1 MPKPDRKL
9 MPNRFIS
16 AMRQIGPKL
25 LFRGAIMVVVLM
37 AAGFLLEH
45 YKFQEIVDYFRFSG
59 DADAGWMNGRSAFMA
74 LSLLFTAV
82 GGPRQAV
89 AFFAAYFFGLG
100 EGFLIAL
107 LATVLGSIA
116 AMAAAASFRE
126 EARRFIRGKLD
137 IALQM
142 WGSNAFM
149 ITLLLRLLPVG
160 SNLVTNLAA
169 GAMGIP
175 VLGFVAGSAAGYV
188 PQTLVFA
195 LMGSGVN
202 LGSEVQIGLSIVLFV
217 LSVVIGVRIYARYRR
232 EFKSRK
238 HSASAEIL
246 ATREAE

>member
-1 MPKPDRKL
+1 

-25 LFRGAIMVVVLM
+25 LLRGTIMIAILI
-37 AAGFLLEH
+37 AAGYLLEH

-59 DADAGWMNGRSAFMA
+59 GADAGWMNGRSAFVL

-89 AFFAAYFFGLG
+89 AFFAAYFFGFG
-100 EGFLIAL
+100 EGFAIAL
-107 LATVLGSIA
+107 IATVLGSLLALA
-116 AMAAAASFRE
+116 AGASFRE

-142 WGSNAFM
+142 WGSNAFT
-149 ITLLLRLLPVG
+149 ITLLIRLLPVG

-169 GAMGIP
+169 GVMGIP
-175 VLGFVAGSAAGYV
+175 ILGFIAGSAAGYV

-202 LGSEVQIGLSIVLFV
+202 LGSSTQIGLSIVLFV
-217 LSVVIGVRIYARYRR
+217 LSIIIGVRIYARYRR
-232 EFKSRK
+232 EFKIRQ
-238 HSASAEIL
+238 
-246 ATREAE
+246 REAAATALASGDTD

>member
-1 MPKPDRKL
+1 MS
-9 MPNRFIS
+9 NRFIS
-16 AMRQIGPKL
+16 ALRQIGPKL
-25 LFRGAIMVVVLM
+25 LLRGAVMIAVLI
-37 AAGFLLEH
+37 AAGYLLEH

-59 DADAGWMNGRSAFMA
+59 KDDAGWMNGRTAFVI
-74 LSLLFTAV
+74 LSLLFTAI

-100 EGFLIAL
+100 EGFFIAL
-107 LATVLGSIA
+107 FATVLGSLA
-116 AMAAAASFRE
+116 ALAAAASFRE

-149 ITLLLRLLPVG
+149 ITLLIRLLPVG

-169 GAMGIP
+169 GVMGIP
-175 VLGFVAGSAAGYV
+175 LLGFIAGSAAGYI

-202 LGSEVQIGLSIVLFV
+202 LGSQMQIGLSIVLFV

-232 EFKSRK
+232 EFKGRQRA
-238 HSASAEIL
+238 ASEPPYA
-246 ATREAE
+246 ASEAD

>member
-1 MPKPDRKL
+1 
-9 MPNRFIS
+9 
-16 AMRQIGPKL
+16 
-25 LFRGAIMVVVLM
+25 
-37 AAGFLLEH
+37 
-45 YKFQEIVDYFRFSG
+45 
-59 DADAGWMNGRSAFMA
+59 MNGRTAFVI
-74 LSLLFTAV
+74 LSMLFTAI

-89 AFFAAYFFGLG
+89 AFFAAYFFGLA

-107 LATVLGSIA
+107 ASTVLGSLLAVA
-116 AMAAAASFRE
+116 AGASFRE

-142 WGSNAFM
+142 WGRNAFM
-149 ITLLLRLLPVG
+149 ITLLIRLLPVG

-175 VLGFVAGSAAGYV
+175 LLGFLAGSAVGYT

-202 LGSEVQIGLSIVLFV
+202 LGSSMQILLSIVLFV

-232 EFKSRK
+232 EFHGRQR
-238 HSASAEIL
+238 AAANGEL
-246 ATREAE
+246 AANEAD